1 MRFINTSGPARG
13 AIGCLPGEASNG
25 RQRVRLDTV
34 AHIHPPA
41 GVRALGSRLLDP
53 LGEVFGDMAF
63 RYGLKFGLAGVLAVY
78 ISLLARLDKPG
89 WALFTVFV
97 LMVAQYV
104 GAIAE
109 KSIFRLIG
117 TVVGGVAGY
126 LITGEFEQD
135 PVIFLA
141 LIGLVVGA
149 CTALFGQSRYPYAFL
164 LCGMTALVVAS
175 NGMAKP
181 DDSWTF
187 MLSRIEEV
195 VVGIVVTMVVQ
206 SVIWPRYARIEFFAH
221 LRASFGDL
229 RECLLDAPGICG
241 RADGSSGARRARDFP
256 GRISGLRTL
265 LEFGSRESL
274 HFRRRLETY
283 FELTACLG
291 KIACAIATL
300 REVIPPDSLY
310 RRHAGDAFDSVHAAL
325 AAALEDL
332 KSASSSIS
340 SRVETRA
347 AMSRAFDQLEAKFYE
362 LRALRVIRDIPSEQA
377 LAMGLNV
384 AGLDAIRS
392 EIVKAQGLLDAMPED
407 PLQQEFSPTPQVS
420 PWPPPFWIR
429 AGAKAGL
436 AVIAAFVIDNWLK
449 PPGGAMFILGTW
461 VFTALNAASPGGQGD
476 RRAFS
481 LIPLNV
487 SALAVLSLILIA
499 ARPMLSSYAVMN
511 AVLFAWLFV
520 WGYLSFK
527 TRGMTIPMQL
537 GMLVIVGIL
546 GLNGQQPISF
556 QAIVEFFFGLV
567 LALVLSALFQR
578 LLWPSLPQWE
588 IRDRFVEAVGICR
601 RMLAREALPL
611 WVKTR
616 LALIPGEVDA
626 RLEHLD
632 PPICP
637 AGEPDKLKVLMLS
650 IAGLGGNFA
659 ITLDRLPP
667 DVPPDAAEAGR
678 KRIERLEA
686 LFGARLA
693 AIQSALDKCEPAQFD
708 ETEIRAAVDTW
719 REWALETRRSL
730 LEANEHPLSISRFT
744 GFAERYQMMGE
755 DILRIGQQFSQLR
768 LPLYM
773 GDYSL

>member
-1 MRFINTSGPARG
+1 MA
-13 AIGCLPGEASNG
+13 
-25 RQRVRLDTV
+25 RLDTA
-34 AHIHPPA
+34 AHIRPSA
-41 GVRALGSRLLDP
+41 GHRALASRLLDP

-78 ISLLARLDKPG
+78 ISLCARLDKPG

-97 LMVAQYV
+97 LMTAQYV

-175 NGMAKP
+175 NGMGNP
-181 DDSWTF
+181 DNSWTF

-195 VVGIVVTMVVQ
+195 VVGIVVTLVVQ

-229 RECLLDAPGICG
+229 RECLLEAPGICG
-241 RADGSSGARRARDFP
+241 RAEGASGALRARDFP

-310 RRHAGDAFDSVHAAL
+310 RRHAGDAFDAVHAAL

-332 KSASSSIS
+332 KGNTSSAA
-340 SRVETRA
+340 SRAAARA

-362 LRALRVIRDIPSEQA
+362 LRTLRVVRDVPSEQA
-377 LAMGLNV
+377 LVVGLNV
-384 AGLDAIRS
+384 SGLDDIRS
-392 EIVKAQGLLDAMPED
+392 QIEKAGGLLDSMPED
-407 PLQQEFSPTPQVS
+407 LTQREFTPVPMVS

-449 PPGGAMFILGTW
+449 PPGGAMFVLGTW

-476 RRAFS
+476 RRAFH
-481 LIPLNV
+481 LVPLNV
-487 SALAVLSLILIA
+487 AALVVTSLALIA

-511 AVLFAWLFV
+511 TLIFIWLFV

-546 GLNGQQPISF
+546 GLNGQRPISF
-556 QAIVEFFFGLV
+556 EAIVEFFFGLV

-588 IRDRFVEAVGICR
+588 IRDRFVEAAGICR

-626 RLEHLD
+626 RLEHLE

-637 AGEPDKLKVLMLS
+637 EGEPAKLKALMLS

-678 KRIERLEA
+678 KRIQRLEA
-686 LFGARLA
+686 LFAARLA
-693 AIQSALDKCEPAQFD
+693 AVQSAFEKSAPVQFD
-708 ETEIRAAVDTW
+708 ETEIRSAVEDW
-719 REWALETRRSL
+719 RAWALETRKSL
-730 LEANEHPLSISRFT
+730 LEVNQHPLSISRIT
-744 GFAERYQMMGE
+744 GFAERYQLMGE
-755 DILRIGQQFSQLR
+755 DILSIGQQFAQLR

-773 GDYSL
+773 GDFSL

>member
-1 MRFINTSGPARG
+1 MFDKLAEAE
-13 AIGCLPGEASNG
+13 AIRCLPGHRSGG
-25 RQRVRLDTV
+25 RQMARLDTA
-34 AHIHPPA
+34 AHIRPSA
-41 GVRALGSRLLDP
+41 GLRTLGSRLLDP
-53 LGEVFGDMAF
+53 LGEAFGDMAF

-78 ISLLARLDKPG
+78 ISLWARLDKPG

-97 LMVAQYV
+97 LMTAQYV

-135 PVIFLA
+135 PLIFLA

-175 NGMAKP
+175 NGMGNP
-181 DDSWTF
+181 DNSWTF

-195 VVGIVVTMVVQ
+195 VAGIIVTLVVQ

-229 RECLLDAPGICG
+229 RGCLLDAPGICG
-241 RADGSSGARRARDFP
+241 RTEGASGALRARDFP
-256 GRISGLRTL
+256 GRITGLRTL

-283 FELTACLG
+283 FELTVCLG

-310 RRHAGDAFDSVHAAL
+310 RRHAGEAFDAIHAAL

-332 KSASSSIS
+332 KGDSSSIA
-340 SRVETRA
+340 SRAAARA
-347 AMSRAFDQLEAKFYE
+347 AMSQAFDQLEAKFYE
-362 LRALRVIRDIPSEQA
+362 LRRLRVIRDVPSEQA
-377 LAMGLNV
+377 LIMGLNV
-384 AGLDAIRS
+384 SGLDEIRS
-392 EIVKAQGLLDAMPED
+392 QIEKAHELLDSMPED
-407 PLQQEFSPTPQVS
+407 LTQREFTPVPMVS

-429 AGAKAGL
+429 SGVKAGL
-436 AVIAAFVIDNWLK
+436 AVVAAFVIDNWLN
-449 PPGGAMFILGTW
+449 PPGGAMFLLGTW

-476 RRAFS
+476 RRAFH
-481 LIPLNV
+481 LVPLNV
-487 SALAVLSLILIA
+487 AALVVTSLVLIA

-511 AVLFAWLFV
+511 ALIFTWLFV

-537 GMLVIVGIL
+537 DMLVIVGIL
-546 GLNGQQPISF
+546 GLNGQRPISF
-556 QAIVEFFFGLV
+556 EAIVEFFFGLV
-567 LALVLSALFQR
+567 LALILSALFQR

-588 IRDRFVEAVGICR
+588 IRDRFVEAADICR
-601 RMLAREALPL
+601 RILAREALPL
-611 WVKTR
+611 WKKTR
-616 LALIPGEVDA
+616 LALIPSEVDA
-626 RLEHLD
+626 RLEHLE

-637 AGEPDKLKVLMLS
+637 QGEPAKLKALMLS

-667 DVPPDAAEAGR
+667 DVPPDAVEAGR
-678 KRIERLEA
+678 KRIQRLEA
-686 LFGARLA
+686 LFEARLA
-693 AIQSALDKCEPAQFD
+693 AVQNAFAKSEPVQFD
-708 ETEIRAAVDTW
+708 ETEIRAAVDGW
-719 REWALETRRSL
+719 RAWALETRKAL
-730 LEANEHPLSISRFT
+730 LEVNQHPLSISRVT
-744 GFAERYQMMGE
+744 GFAERYQLMGE
-755 DILRIGQQFSQLR
+755 DILSIGQQFPQLR